1 MARIPTLDGP
11 QVQQRGLGAPT
22 VGGQGPDNSGLQ
34 RGLAQIGQ
42 AAQQLAMREK
52 EKADTALL
60 MDAERQLSDW
70 KMSTLFDQENGVY
83 TRKGKNA
90 LDITNATLP
99 QFDGK
104 VAEIE
109 KSLTNDAQRNRW
121 KTIVNS
127 QRQALGNELNR
138 YEFGERQRYYDD
150 VDEGQ
155 LTSAVEGARNYYNDP
170 QQVAYYQNKAN
181 AVLGAQ
187 AQRKG
192 LPSELA
198 EQQRLKVNSAI
209 HSAVAERMLQ
219 DDPLQAMTYYAGN
232 RDGMT
237 ADDQLRLSTVLEP
250 MVQRRVGADIADSL
264 LSGGDA
270 DYQRYLPAQFQQESG
285 GRQFGADGKPLTSK
299 AGAVGVAQ
307 VMEATGPE
315 AARLAGV
322 PWDRDRWMNDPLY
335 NAALGAAYS
344 REQFKNFRDPVLALA
359 AYNAGPGRVQE
370 VLQKVGDPRTGAVSH
385 QQFLGALPRET
396 QGYVTSIIKNSPRS
410 VAAQGSD
417 VYAQAMAGA
426 QQLPPGEARD
436 AALERIKAF
445 KDANDA
451 QQRAVY
457 DDAAEVVKTSGYA
470 GLSPQ
475 HLSALSGDDLGKLK
489 RLDKQLRGDEDAV
502 TVPGKLDEL
511 LTMPIEKLATLSL
524 EKDIRPY
531 LSRADFKTVQSAWKA
546 ARKGDGS
553 VKDVAKAE
561 KDTLERFM
569 AKAGLRI
576 GSSKDALEPDN
587 LAKQDQFRAS
597 YEARKESF
605 RQAQGREPSLK
616 EAEELAGQLLMDVR
630 LSGTGWL
637 GDNTAKLWEVQPEQL
652 GQVYV
657 NQSDLTL
664 ETIPVSERA
673 AISAELRR
681 NNVPVSEANIIAA
694 YADKLATIGTSIR

>member
-1 MARIPTLDGP
+1 MARIPDYSGR
-11 QVQQRGLGAPT
+11 QVQVRPVGDAGFSMRAP
-22 VGGQGPDNSGLQ
+22 DASGLVQ
-34 RGLAQIGQ
+34 GIADVENFAL
-42 AAQQLAMREK
+42 REK
-52 EKADTALL
+52 EKADTAAV
-60 MDAERQLSDW
+60 MDAERQLAEW
-70 KMSTLFDQENGVY
+70 KQATMFDPEKGVY

-90 LDITNATLP
+90 LDVTNQTLP
-99 QFDGK
+99 QFDARA
-104 VAEIE
+104 AELE
-109 KSLTNDAQRNRW
+109 KILTNDAQRNRW
-121 KTIVNS
+121 KAVVNG
-127 QRQALGNELNR
+127 QRERFNGELNR
-138 YEFGERQRYYDD
+138 YEFGERETHYDD
-150 VDEGQ
+150 IDKGQ
-155 LTSAVEGARNYYNDP
+155 LESAVQGATLYYNQP
-170 QQVAYYQNKAN
+170 EQLAYYQNKMN
-181 AVLGAQ
+181 AVLGAR

-192 LPSELA
+192 LPAELA
-198 EQQRLKVNSAI
+198 EAERLKANSSLHA
-209 HSAVAERMLQ
+209 AVTDRLLT
-219 DDPLQAMTYYAGN
+219 DDPLQAMSYYVNN
-232 RDGMT
+232 RAGMT
-237 ADDQLRLSTVLEP
+237 ADDQVRASKALEP
-250 MVQRRVGADIADSL
+250 MVQRRIGADIGESL

-315 AARLAGV
+315 AAKLAGV
-322 PWDRDRWMNDPLY
+322 TWDRDRWLNDPQY

-344 REQFKNFRDPVLALA
+344 REQFKVFKDPVLALA

-370 VLQKVGDPRTGAVSH
+370 ALQKVGDPRTGEVSH
-385 QQFLGALPRET
+385 ERFLQALPQET
-396 QGYVTSIIKNSPRS
+396 QGYVTNIVKNSPRS

-417 VYAQAMAGA
+417 VYAQAMTGA

-445 KDANDA
+445 KEASEA

-457 DDAAEVVKTSGYA
+457 DEAADIVKEGGYA
-470 GLSPQ
+470 GLGPQ
-475 HLSALSGDDLGKLK
+475 HLAALSGDDLGKLK

-511 LTMPIEKLATLSL
+511 LTMPTEKLATLSL
-524 EKDIRPY
+524 ERDVRPY
-531 LSRADFKTVQSAWKA
+531 LSRSDFKTVQSAWTA

-576 GSSKDALEPDN
+576 GSSKDALEPKN

-630 LSGTGWL
+630 LSDTGWR
-637 GDNTAKLWEVQPEQL
+637 DDAAQLWQVQPEQL